1 MSSSSYSN
9 TNDRCN
15 SSLGLVCSSQTFA
28 LSYGCPS
35 FPKSALRWRFS
46 GTLRTNSLF
55 ASVSSLKLGIDKV
68 IPCAIVVILYFSY
81 FSYYRFFTVYFS
93 NIRQRDALVTS
104 VPLSERLIYYT
115 TAFCSCQEL
124 FSSFFKNFFC
134 GPLSPSD
141 LLSLSSFAR
150 IVNTFFDKNHNKAT
164 PHFFPLFVHFYFCTL
179 IPRIFFC
186 FFDIFAIYLFF
197 IVSNVT
203 ISFLPL
209 TFFEK
214 GV

>member
-93 NIRQRDALVTS
+93 NISSVTLHPMPSFPSSKDFPYRRSHKHLVQ
-104 VPLSERLIYYT
+104 LSLFFRPSQGTAYIVYHVLPRLSRT
-115 TAFCSCQEL
+115 FL
-124 FSSFFKNFFC
+124 KNF
-134 GPLSPSD
+134 
-141 LLSLSSFAR
+141 
-150 IVNTFFDKNHNKAT
+150 
-164 PHFFPLFVHFYFCTL
+164 
-179 IPRIFFC
+179 
-186 FFDIFAIYLFF
+186 
-197 IVSNVT
+197 
-203 ISFLPL
+203 
-209 TFFEK
+209 
-214 GV
+214 